1 MNKETYPRM
10 VALVWCAWVMCVS
23 AFAGTPMAVQDMP
36 HYAQY
41 RPILLNAQ
49 ILMGVSNGVMAAQS
63 TVIQRDFEWT
73 WLPGYATQSL
83 GQTALATQ
91 ELSST
96 GCDEPHVLERPMS
109 VKQFAYSHG
118 IQQCVS
124 RYDATLGMTN
134 QILIIYGV
142 FADTTTAH
150 DVFCFVT
157 SQASIPFRRSTI
169 LEKELVYL
177 PDEVLFAYDG
187 ALKFRQ
193 GAICIGIS
201 ILGGH
206 TPEGAKAAIACAN
219 ALLTRIRHVTT
230 TE

>member
-1 MNKETYPRM
+1 MNTENYLGI
-10 VALVWCAWVMCVS
+10 VVLVWCACAMCVS
-23 AFAGTPMAVQDMP
+23 AFAGPPMAVQDMP

-41 RPILLNAQ
+41 RPMLLNAQ
-49 ILMGVSNGVMAAQS
+49 ILMGVSNGVMATQS
-63 TVIQRDFEWT
+63 TMTESDHQWT

-91 ELSST
+91 EVSST
-96 GCDEPHVLERPMS
+96 SCDELHMLERPMS

-118 IQQCVS
+118 IQQYLS

-134 QILIIYGV
+134 QIRIAYGV

-150 DVFCFVT
+150 DVFCFAT

-206 TPEGAKAAIACAN
+206 TPEGAKAAIGCAN
-219 ALLTRIRHVTT
+219 AILTRIRHVTT